1 LFKSIKNRLRHR
13 KLRANGVVLDVN
25 LETRAYGV
33 RSGTWN
39 VSPSA
44 LPPDAVV
51 YSFGVG
57 NNIEWDL
64 AMIEHH
70 QVDLH
75 AFDPTPRSVEWIT
88 TQSLPDKFSFH
99 PVGLSDQD
107 GEIEFFVPNRDHKVN
122 YSSYKSRSPD
132 GATVACPVKRFTTLA
147 SELGHGT
154 IDVLKMDIEGAE
166 IAAIPNVLESGI
178 FVGQMLVEFH
188 YNYPSISFEQFLELI
203 RLLRQYGFRIF
214 HLSERG
220 YEICLIHESL
230 I

>member
-13 KLRANGVVLDVN
+13 KLRANGVGLDVN

-39 VSPSA
+39 VIPSP
-44 LPPDAVV
+44 LQPDSVV

-64 AMIEHH
+64 GMIEHH

-75 AFDPTPRSVEWIT
+75 AFDPTPRSVEWIE
-88 TQSLPDKFSFH
+88 TQTLPDRFHFH
-99 PVGLSDQD
+99 PLGLSDQD

-122 YSSYKSRSPD
+122 YSSYKSKSPD
-132 GATVACPVKRFTTLA
+132 GVTVACPVKRRATLMN
-147 SELGHGT
+147 ELGHDK

-166 IAAIPNVLESGI
+166 IAAIPDVLESGI

-188 YNYPSISFEQFLELI
+188 YNYPAISFEQFLSLI
-203 RLLRQYGFRIF
+203 NSLRQHGFRIF
-214 HLSERG
+214 HISERG

-230 I
+230 V

>member
-1 LFKSIKNRLRHR
+1 MFKSIKNTLRHR
-13 KLRANGVVLDVN
+13 KLRVNGVELDVN

-39 VSPSA
+39 VVPSA
-44 LPPDAVV
+44 LVPDSVV

-64 AMIEHH
+64 GMIENH

-75 AFDPTPRSVEWIT
+75 AFDPTPRSVEWIK
-88 TQSLPDKFSFH
+88 TQTLPNKFSFH
-99 PVGLSDQD
+99 SVGLSDQD

-122 YSSYKSRSPD
+122 YSSYKSKSPD
-132 GATVACPVKRFTTLA
+132 GVTVVCPVKRLTTLA
-147 SELGHGT
+147 NELGHNN

-188 YNYPSISFEQFLELI
+188 YNYPSISFEHFLDLI
-203 RLLRQYGFRIF
+203 RLLRQHGFRIF
-214 HLSERG
+214 HISERG